1 MNTLYALMI
10 VTSVGVSEG
19 YTFASLEDCNTA
31 SNRVRDSFCVAKIP
45 VKVNVDIDMGV
56 AGNMSLDRM
65 FDLLQQMKTRM
76 EKLQ

>member
-19 YTFASLEDCNTA
+19 YTFASLEDCNKA

-45 VKVNVDIDMGV
+45 VRVDVDMGV
-56 AGNMSLDRM
+56 AGTMSVDRM
-65 FDLLQQMKTRM
+65 FDLLQHMKRRM
-76 EKLQ
+76 ESLQ